1 MSFGSSYNP
10 FINILF
16 PISGRY
22 LVAPFWDDIDIG
34 SNSGVISYEAHNSG
48 YYLEQVSTF
57 IARKKSA
64 NFQGA
69 WMAVVYYDE
78 VNSFPGSFN
87 TLVSILN
94 IASLIV

>member
-1 MSFGSSYNP
+1 M
-10 FINILF
+10 
-16 PISGRY
+16 
-22 LVAPFWDDIDIG
+22 APFWDDIDIG